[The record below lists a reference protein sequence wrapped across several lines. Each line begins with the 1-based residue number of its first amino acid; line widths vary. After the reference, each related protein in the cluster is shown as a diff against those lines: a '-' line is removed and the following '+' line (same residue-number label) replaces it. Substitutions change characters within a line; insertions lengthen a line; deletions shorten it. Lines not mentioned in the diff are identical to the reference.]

1 MLNRTQQLHQ
11 GPGSTA
17 SLVEHVVDF
26 QPGRCLAKL
35 SAGRQRRAPHT
46 GRQALRHG
54 AKTGADIPYPAG
66 EVVCTGVEVRLT
78 ALQAFDI
85 AVERANTVAIFAFAG
100 RHGPAVVVEMQPRLR
115 LGQITVLGRLRLR
128 TRHIAAQRTGHV
140 THLNQHAILPA
151 RHVIQPQ
158 TGRHD
163 VVAQVATRLLKQG
176 LHHSSQGAGG
186 VFAIDHLGLRGTGN
200 RLQIRLAAPVPA
212 HQQADKE
219 PDHNQCQHCA
229 AYQ

>member
-1 MLNRTQQLHQ
+1 MVGQHAEAVTIQHHRTPQRLLGGFQFTDDLLQAYQRVLLLKHIGEVMLNRTQQLHQ

-85 AVERANTVAIFAFAG
+85 AVE
-100 RHGPAVVVEMQPRLR
+100 
-115 LGQITVLGRLRLR
+115 
-128 TRHIAAQRTGHV
+128 
-140 THLNQHAILPA
+140 
-151 RHVIQPQ
+151 
-158 TGRHD
+158 
-163 VVAQVATRLLKQG
+163 
-176 LHHSSQGAGG
+176 
-186 VFAIDHLGLRGTGN
+186 
-200 RLQIRLAAPVPA
+200 
-212 HQQADKE
+212 
-219 PDHNQCQHCA
+219 
-229 AYQ
+229 